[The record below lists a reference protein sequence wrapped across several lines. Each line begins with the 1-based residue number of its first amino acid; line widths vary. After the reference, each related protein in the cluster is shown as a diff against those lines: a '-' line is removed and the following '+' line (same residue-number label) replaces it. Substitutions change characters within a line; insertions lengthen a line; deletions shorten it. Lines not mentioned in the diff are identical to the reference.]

1 MCGRLGT
8 VVSLWL
14 LVHRQASR
22 VLGPVLFSLRAC
34 WSSCSSCQHR
44 VCQLW
49 LCRGSPKLTYKR
61 HLIVAL
67 RNCGPGPQRQYFG
80 VQAQLVSGSG
90 SLLVPGGPKGK
101 INSKAPILEGT
112 NFFQVI
118 QKRPPGR
125 LTQITSRGAGDDS
138 RGQGQ

>member
-8 VVSLWL
+8 VLSLWL
-14 LVHRQASR
+14 LVHRQTSR
-22 VLGPVLFSLRAC
+22 VLGPALFSLRAC
-34 WSSCSSCQHR
+34 WSCCSSCQHR

-61 HLIVAL
+61 HLTVAL
-67 RNCGPGPQRQYFG
+67 RNCGPGPQRQCFQG
-80 VQAQLVSGSG
+80 PGTGSG
-90 SLLVPGGPKGK
+90 SLLVPAGPKGN

-112 NFFQVI
+112 NFFQVV

-125 LTQITSRGAGDDS
+125 LTQITSWWGRM
-138 RGQGQ
+138 